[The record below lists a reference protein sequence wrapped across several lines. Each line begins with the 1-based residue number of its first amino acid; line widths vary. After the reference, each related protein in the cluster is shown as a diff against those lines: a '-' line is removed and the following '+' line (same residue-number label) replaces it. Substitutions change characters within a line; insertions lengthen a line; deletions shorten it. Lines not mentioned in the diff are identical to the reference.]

1 MIQSPQI
8 AQPVP
13 QRPVYSQAP
22 AEYNAI
28 KINIVDPKVNA
39 PGSNPQAQVYGYPQ
53 ASVYNYP
60 QAQTPVAYPPVQ
72 VPQPQVTAP
81 AQAPQAPVVPAPQ
94 LVNQQTI
101 NQVPPSVVEQKPS
114 ENVEATT
121 TPATPAPQTTNFD
134 VKATVDAIKGND
146 LQVVGDTIEKVAD
159 KWDEFKDTLY
169 E

>member
-53 ASVYNYP
+53 AQVYNYP
-60 QAQTPVAYPPVQ
+60 QAQQPAYYPPVQ
-72 VPQPQVTAP
+72 TPAP
-81 AQAPQAPVVPAPQ
+81 TPVAPQQEAAAPVPAPQ
-94 LVNQQTI
+94 VVNQQTI
-101 NQVPPSVVEQKPS
+101 NQVPPSVVEQKP
-114 ENVEATT
+114 VEVAQ
-121 TPATPAPQTTNFD
+121 TPAQPAAPSVDFD

-146 LQVVGDTIEKVAD
+146 LQQVGDTIEKVAEIAQS
-159 KWDEFKDTLY
+159 KPEVAPKLLDT
-169 E
+169 